1 MISGASQ
8 MDGAILVVAATD
20 GSMPQTREH
29 LLLAKQVGIEK
40 IVVYINKADQVDAEV
55 LELVELE
62 VRELLCDFGFDG
74 VNCPVVIGS
83 GKKYLTRLE
92 NSKFWFHLLH
102 KLVFSTALKALQGDS
117 SEIGEPSI
125 KRLLD
130 GIDSFVPT
138 PVRDITSPFLLPI
151 DNAFTSAGRGTVV
164 VGTIKRGTMRKNDEC
179 ELLGFDQQV
188 KTSVSDMQIFKKNV
202 TKCIAGDNV
211 GVLLRGVKLA
221 AVERGMLVCAY
232 GSESLSNSYDA
243 SMYLLTRSEGGRS
256 KPLTSKYIQQL
267 FSRTWNVP
275 ARIDFPNNG
284 MLMPGDHSTNLRL
297 TLFRRMVMSVG
308 QPFTI
313 REQGITVATG
323 VVTKKRDSVNLPLNK
338 LSKLEVDFSK

>member
-1 MISGASQ
+1 

-40 IVVYINKADQVDAEV
+40 IVVYINKADQVDNEV

-74 VNCPVVIGS
+74 INCPVIIGS
-83 GKKYLTRLE
+83 
-92 NSKFWFHLLH
+92 
-102 KLVFSTALKALQGDS
+102 ALKALQGDT

-125 KRLLD
+125 KKLLE
-130 GIDSFVPT
+130 GIDNFVPL
-138 PVRDITSPFLLPI
+138 PVRDVTSPFLLPI

-164 VGTIKRGTMRKNDEC
+164 VGTIKRGVMRKNDEC
-179 ELLGFDQQV
+179 ELLGFDQQM
-188 KTSVSDMQIFKKNV
+188 KTTVSDMQIFKKNV
-202 TKCIAGDNV
+202 TKAVAGDNV
-211 GVLLRGVKLA
+211 GVLLRGVKLSS
-221 AVERGMLVCAY
+221 VERGMLVCAF
-232 GSESLSNSYDA
+232 GSENLTNSYDA

-256 KPLTSKYIQQL
+256 KPITSKYIQQL
-267 FSRTWNVP
+267 FSRTWNIP

-284 MLMPGDHSTNLRL
+284 MLMPGDHSSDLRI
-297 TLFRRMVMSVG
+297 TLFRKMVMSVG

-323 VVTKKRDSVNLPLNK
+323 VITKKLNPVNLPLNK
-338 LSKLEVDFSK
+338 LIKLEVDFSK